1 VAARACAD
9 GRPFVATGLASDRAW
24 RRSRLRRLLP
34 PGTGSLVVLP
44 LSMRGHVHGLLVLA
58 PPSGARACSMADVE
72 WFLPVAEHVSL
83 ALEKLLLTRRLEHA
97 ALALEKTVR
106 ARTRELHE
114 ANRALRRSLAE
125 VRQLRRYSEQVIA
138 SLASSLVA
146 FDRDG
151 RVRTVNPPARALL
164 QLGNVP
170 VAGLRLAD
178 LFGAAFADTLLG
190 KLRQRAMHITRVQ
203 AAVVLRTGEEKIV
216 GYSVAPL
223 MLSRGGN
230 GWIML
235 FRDITDNKR
244 LENDLRRLD
253 RLVSLGEISANVA
266 HELKNPLTVMY
277 ANMEWLLEKA
287 PEEFRR
293 RIQITIDHMERMEAI
308 IGRMGILSRD
318 QPLSVRA
325 INACDL
331 VSQMLSF
338 VDKTLRE
345 KRIDVDVALP
355 TAPVLIQGDPAQLQ
369 QALLNV
375 IMNAAQAIG
384 TDGALTVRLDRRT
397 RGGRRGLEVSIAD
410 SGPGIPGHVIG
421 RIFEPFFTTKETGTG
436 LGLAIT
442 NQIVRAHHGRIRAE
456 NLAGRGARIRLW
468 FPLELQSAS

>member
-1 VAARACAD
+1 
-9 GRPFVATGLASDRAW
+9 L
-24 RRSRLRRLLP
+24 
-34 PGTGSLVVLP
+34 
-44 LSMRGHVHGLLVLA
+44 
-58 PPSGARACSMADVE
+58 
-72 WFLPVAEHVSL
+72 
-83 ALEKLLLTRRLEHA
+83 
-97 ALALEKTVR
+97 
-106 ARTRELHE
+106 
-114 ANRALRRSLAE
+114 
-125 VRQLRRYSEQVIA
+125 
-138 SLASSLVA
+138 
-146 FDRDG
+146 
-151 RVRTVNPPARALL
+151 
-164 QLGNVP
+164 
-170 VAGLRLAD
+170 
-178 LFGAAFADTLLG
+178 
-190 KLRQRAMHITRVQ
+190 
-203 AAVVLRTGEEKIV
+203 
-216 GYSVAPL
+216 
-223 MLSRGGN
+223 
-230 GWIML
+230 
-235 FRDITDNKR
+235 
-244 LENDLRRLD
+244 
-253 RLVSLGEISANVA
+253 
-266 HELKNPLTVMY
+266 
-277 ANMEWLLEKA
+277 
-287 PEEFRR
+287 RR